1 MLKEEEK
8 EENSIMSEEE
18 FKEKLG
24 KILEEM
30 KIKKE
35 QKITKDILKNIFD
48 ALYNREFNLEDLPY
62 DTSGGLDVDAKAETK
77 RFIDEIFEKLARGL
91 DYDDE
96 INVSDINEYISP
108 KNVRKS
114 VNEIIENLVG
124 MMGGMGKGD
133 L

>member
-62 DTSGGLDVDAKAETK
+62 DTSGGLDIDAKAETK
-77 RFIDEIFEKLARGL
+77 RFID
-91 DYDDE
+91 
-96 INVSDINEYISP
+96 
-108 KNVRKS
+108 
-114 VNEIIENLVG
+114 
-124 MMGGMGKGD
+124 
-133 L
+133 